1 MVGKRGNSAPE
12 SVDIYMNGCMKFIIY
27 FYTSA
32 CIFFRKTLLIFN
44 HKVSSKYTARAHY
57 L

>member
-1 MVGKRGNSAPE
+1 VVGKRGNSAPE